1 MRDKEIEKLI
11 ASEEKRQTET
21 IDLIASEN
29 IVSRDVREAL
39 GSVFTNKYAE
49 GYPKARFY
57 KGNENA
63 DAVELLAGRRALR
76 LFRLNPRT
84 WSVNAQ
90 AYSGSPANL
99 AVYCALVPQGER
111 IMGMRLDMG
120 GHLTH
125 GHRVSITGKWWE
137 QIPYGV
143 DQKTEQLDYGDIADL
158 ARREK
163 PRLIVA
169 GYTAYPRVID
179 FKRLRDIARNA
190 GALLMVDASHI
201 AGLVAGGAY
210 PSPFPYADVVTMTT
224 HKTLRGPRAAL
235 IFARSEFAEAIHK
248 TVFPGLQGGPHMN
261 AIAAI
266 AVALKEAS
274 ERSFGT
280 YARQIVKNA
289 RALSLELQRCGLR
302 IVSGGTDTHLLLVDT
317 WKNGVGGEAASTNL
331 ESIGI
336 VTNKNA
342 IPFDSRK
349 PADPSGIR
357 LGTPSVTT
365 RGMKENEM
373 IQLARLI
380 AAGIEKRGRS
390 ETMRLRKAVERLARA
405 FPAFAK
411 KKAR

>member
-1 MRDKEIEKLI
+1 M
-11 ASEEKRQTET
+11 ST
-21 IDLIASEN
+21 
-29 IVSRDVREAL
+29 DVPGAGVDSGVANDDPHTPIFDRNGML
-39 GSVFTNKYAE
+39 WFTVQ
-49 GYPKARFY
+49 G
-57 KGNENA
+57 GNFI
-63 DAVELLAGRRALR
+63 G
-76 LFRLNPRT
+76 
-84 WSVNAQ
+84 
-90 AYSGSPANL
+90 
-99 AVYCALVPQGER
+99 
-111 IMGMRLDMG
+111 RLDPKSG
-120 GHLTH
+120 
-125 GHRVSITGKWWE
+125 
-137 QIPYGV
+137 
-143 DQKTEQLDYGDIADL
+143 
-158 ARREK
+158 
-163 PRLIVA
+163 
-169 GYTAYPRVID
+169 
-179 FKRLRDIARNA
+179 
-190 GALLMVDASHI
+190 
-201 AGLVAGGAY
+201 
-210 PSPFPYADVVTMTT
+210 
-224 HKTLRGPRAAL
+224 
-235 IFARSEFAEAIHK
+235 
-248 TVFPGLQGGPHMN
+248 
-261 AIAAI
+261 